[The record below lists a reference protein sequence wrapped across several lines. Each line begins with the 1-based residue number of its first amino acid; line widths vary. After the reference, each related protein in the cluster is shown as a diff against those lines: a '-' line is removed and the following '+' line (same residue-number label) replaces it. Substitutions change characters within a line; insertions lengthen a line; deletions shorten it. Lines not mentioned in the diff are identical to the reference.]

1 MEYIRKANDRGHAQ
15 FSWLDS
21 HHTFSFGGYYDPA
34 HMGFSTLR
42 VINDDTV
49 KPGAGFETHGHANM
63 EIVSYITHGTI
74 AHQDSTGN
82 QYTIPAGELQRM
94 TAGRGIEHSEFN
106 FSDSEPLKFLQIWI
120 EPKERNIAASYEQKS
135 IESKA
140 GLQLVVSPNG
150 DKHSLSINAD
160 VNIFRLQ
167 LDKGEG
173 HKLNREANRW
183 GYLHIIDGNMTIN
196 QEDFSAGDGIGVVST
211 ESLNITADEKVVAL
225 WFDLP
230 PIPQP

>member
-21 HHTFSFGGYYDPA
+21 HHTFSFGSYYDPA

-120 EPKERNIAASYEQKS
+120 EPKARNIPASYEQKS
-135 IESKA
+135 IASVS
-140 GLQLVVSPNG
+140 GLQLVVSEHG
-150 DKHSLSINAD
+150 DNDSLSINAD
-160 VNIFRLQ
+160 AKIYRLQ
-167 LDKGEG
+167 LNSGESTQ
-173 HKLNREANRW
+173 LSRESDRW
-183 GYLHIIDGNMTIN
+183 GYLHIIEGNMIIN
-196 QEDFSAGDGIGVVST
+196 EENFSAGDGIGVMNT
-211 ESLNITADEKVVAL
+211 ESLNILADEKVVAL

>member
-1 MEYIRKANDRGHAQ
+1 MEYIRKAHERGHAQ

-34 HMGFSTLR
+34 HMGFSNLR

-63 EIVSYITHGTI
+63 EIVSYITQGTI

-82 QYTIPAGELQRM
+82 QYTIPQGELQRM

-106 FSDSEPLKFLQIWI
+106 FSQSEPLKFLQIWI
-120 EPKERNIAASYEQKS
+120 EPQQRNIPPSYEQKT
-135 IESKA
+135 IESQP
-140 GLQLVVSPNG
+140 GLQLVVSPKG
-150 DKHSLSINAD
+150 EADSLSINAD
-160 VNIFRLQ
+160 TSIYRLQ
-167 LDKGEG
+167 LNDNESTE
-173 HKLNREANRW
+173 LTRQENRW
-183 GYLHIIDGNMTIN
+183 GYLHIVQGSLTIN
-196 QEDFSAGDGIGVVST
+196 DEAFQTGDGIGVVNT
-211 ESLNITADEKVVAL
+211 QALNIQAHENSVAL

-230 PIPQP
+230 PVPQH